1 MFVHYQLNKKKI
13 EGKDRRTVEAYL
25 NKLSFGDHYNF
36 STDIH
41 IYSFSFLL
49 CFQKK
54 QWLSTYFVTL
64 FNPNVYSGLFQS
76 SDVLLDNL
84 LDNRFRFP

>member
-1 MFVHYQLNKKKI
+1 LVSCSKDLSTTAARACFPTSTSAISLIAGMFVHYQLNKKKI

-54 QWLSTYFVTL
+54 Q
-64 FNPNVYSGLFQS
+64 
-76 SDVLLDNL
+76 
-84 LDNRFRFP
+84 